1 MLACL
6 IGYFGD
12 FDLAEEATAE
22 AFAVAA
28 QRWPGAGMP
37 DNPGAW
43 LVTTARHR
51 AIDRLR
57 RDRVLAAKLPLL
69 AQPPEEAEDVMD
81 GPPIPDERL
90 ELVFMCCHP
99 ALAIDAQVALTLR
112 AVAGLTTEEIARAFL
127 VPAET
132 MKRRLT
138 RAKSKIKVAGIPF
151 GVPVASQLPERLAA
165 VLAVVYLIFNE
176 GYSGTG
182 QPAESLAS
190 EAIRLGRVLAALLP
204 AEPEV
209 LGLLALML
217 LHDARREARF
227 DGQDL
232 VLLPDQDQSRW
243 DWRQITEARDL
254 LARARSGSALLDPA
268 LQQAPTARG
277 AYALQAA
284 VASLQAETPLDWPQV
299 AALYGEL
306 ADRTG
311 SERGPAEPGR
321 GDRRSRRPGCRPG
334 HRGRPGPARI
344 PVLAL
349 DPGRTPPPSRPR
361 RRSQGR
367 LPRGARAGPHRPRTP
382 FPRTPDRRNLRA
394 ASCPL
399 RGHPLVVPVTL
410 QPSLSPKPA
419 LPPKEESMALPVR
432 PTRVAPAPGG
442 TTTPRASWLM
452 LAVLLLGQ
460 FMCII
465 DVLVTNVAMPSIAAS
480 LHASGASLQLVVGG
494 YTIAYAMLLITGARL
509 GDRYGRRR
517 TYLAGVL
524 VFTTASLACA
534 LAPDSQALIGFRLVQ
549 GAGAAVLVPQVFSI
563 IQLNFTGPAR
573 ARALSAYAA
582 VLSAGAVTGLVLGG
596 VVVTADLFGTGW
608 RPVFAINVPIG
619 IVLAAAVP
627 RLVPPDAPVGRT
639 KKLDLAGLGAAACA
653 VLLIVLPL
661 VLGREEGWPAWGFG
675 CIAVGVVLTVG
686 FVLIERRV
694 AARGGD
700 PLLNLAV
707 LHAPALPSGLVTLA
721 ATQIGYGGLLFAY
734 TLHLQAGLGES
745 ALRSGLSYLPFAA
758 VFGLAGYNWRRLPAA
773 ARRVLVPAGLTV
785 GILAY
790 LALAAGLHAGI
801 TALTWTGLA
810 AVGLGLGLS
819 VSPLLTQS
827 LTYVPAAR
835 AADASGLLTTTVQL
849 GQLLG
854 VAAIGSVYLSRAGSA
869 SAPASAPGPGS
880 GAGHVASAAATS
892 AAAMSG
898 TALWLAA
905 LSAAGLLAAAVMVR
919 AAQGRRSAEP

>member
-1 MLACL
+1 
-6 IGYFGD
+6 
-12 FDLAEEATAE
+12 
-22 AFAVAA
+22 
-28 QRWPGAGMP
+28 
-37 DNPGAW
+37 
-43 LVTTARHR
+43 
-51 AIDRLR
+51 
-57 RDRVLAAKLPLL
+57 
-69 AQPPEEAEDVMD
+69 
-81 GPPIPDERL
+81 
-90 ELVFMCCHP
+90 
-99 ALAIDAQVALTLR
+99 
-112 AVAGLTTEEIARAFL
+112 
-127 VPAET
+127 
-132 MKRRLT
+132 
-138 RAKSKIKVAGIPF
+138 
-151 GVPVASQLPERLAA
+151 
-165 VLAVVYLIFNE
+165 
-176 GYSGTG
+176 
-182 QPAESLAS
+182 
-190 EAIRLGRVLAALLP
+190 
-204 AEPEV
+204 
-209 LGLLALML
+209 
-217 LHDARREARF
+217 
-227 DGQDL
+227 
-232 VLLPDQDQSRW
+232 
-243 DWRQITEARDL
+243 
-254 LARARSGSALLDPA
+254 
-268 LQQAPTARG
+268 
-277 AYALQAA
+277 
-284 VASLQAETPLDWPQV
+284 
-299 AALYGEL
+299 
-306 ADRTG
+306 
-311 SERGPAEPGR
+311 
-321 GDRRSRRPGCRPG
+321 
-334 HRGRPGPARI
+334 
-344 PVLAL
+344 
-349 DPGRTPPPSRPR
+349 
-361 RRSQGR
+361 
-367 LPRGARAGPHRPRTP
+367 
-382 FPRTPDRRNLRA
+382 
-394 ASCPL
+394 
-399 RGHPLVVPVTL
+399 
-410 QPSLSPKPA
+410 
-419 LPPKEESMALPVR
+419 MALP
-432 PTRVAPAPGG
+432 TRIVPAPDA

-524 VFTTASLACA
+524 IFTTASLACA

-627 RLVPPDAPVGRT
+627 RLVPPDAPVGPT

-675 CIAVGVVLTVG
+675 CIAAGVVLAAG

-707 LHAPALPSGLVTLA
+707 LRTPALPSGLVTLA

-734 TLHLQAGLGES
+734 TLHLQSGLGES
-745 ALRSGLSYLPFAA
+745 ALRAGLSYLPFAV
-758 VFGLAGYNWRRLPAA
+758 VFGLAGYNGRRLPAA

-785 GILAY
+785 SILAY
-790 LALAAGLHAGI
+790 LALAAGLHSAGSHGGI

-810 AVGLGLGLS
+810 VVGLGLGLT

-827 LTYVPAAR
+827 LTHVPAAR

-854 VAAIGSVYLSRAGSA
+854 VAAIGSVYLSHAGRSA
-869 SAPASAPGPGS
+869 D
-880 GAGHVASAAATS
+880 AATS

-919 AAQGRRSAEP
+919 AARTHRR

>member
-1 MLACL
+1 
-6 IGYFGD
+6 
-12 FDLAEEATAE
+12 
-22 AFAVAA
+22 
-28 QRWPGAGMP
+28 
-37 DNPGAW
+37 
-43 LVTTARHR
+43 
-51 AIDRLR
+51 
-57 RDRVLAAKLPLL
+57 
-69 AQPPEEAEDVMD
+69 
-81 GPPIPDERL
+81 
-90 ELVFMCCHP
+90 
-99 ALAIDAQVALTLR
+99 
-112 AVAGLTTEEIARAFL
+112 
-127 VPAET
+127 
-132 MKRRLT
+132 
-138 RAKSKIKVAGIPF
+138 
-151 GVPVASQLPERLAA
+151 
-165 VLAVVYLIFNE
+165 
-176 GYSGTG
+176 
-182 QPAESLAS
+182 
-190 EAIRLGRVLAALLP
+190 
-204 AEPEV
+204 
-209 LGLLALML
+209 
-217 LHDARREARF
+217 
-227 DGQDL
+227 
-232 VLLPDQDQSRW
+232 
-243 DWRQITEARDL
+243 
-254 LARARSGSALLDPA
+254 
-268 LQQAPTARG
+268 
-277 AYALQAA
+277 
-284 VASLQAETPLDWPQV
+284 
-299 AALYGEL
+299 
-306 ADRTG
+306 
-311 SERGPAEPGR
+311 
-321 GDRRSRRPGCRPG
+321 
-334 HRGRPGPARI
+334 
-344 PVLAL
+344 
-349 DPGRTPPPSRPR
+349 
-361 RRSQGR
+361 
-367 LPRGARAGPHRPRTP
+367 
-382 FPRTPDRRNLRA
+382 
-394 ASCPL
+394 
-399 RGHPLVVPVTL
+399 
-410 QPSLSPKPA
+410 
-419 LPPKEESMALPVR
+419 MALP
-432 PTRVAPAPGG
+432 TRIAPAPGD
-442 TTTPRASWLM
+442 TTTSHASWLM

-524 VFTTASLACA
+524 IFTIASLACA
-534 LAPDSQALIGFRLVQ
+534 LAPDSQALIAFRLVQ

-627 RLVPPDAPVGRT
+627 RLVPPDETSTGAPAANGAGGRACQ
-639 KKLDLAGLGAAACA
+639 LDLAGLAAAACA

-661 VLGREEGWPAWGFG
+661 VLGPEEGWPAWGFG
-675 CIAVGVVLTVG
+675 CIAAGAVLAAG

-707 LHAPALPSGLVTLA
+707 LRAPALPSGLVTLA

-745 ALRSGLSYLPFAA
+745 ALRAGLSYLPFAA

-790 LALAAGLHAGI
+790 LALASGLHGAGSHGGN
-801 TALTWTGLA
+801 TALTWVGLV

-827 LTYVPAAR
+827 LTHVPAAR

-854 VAAIGSVYLSRAGSA
+854 VAAVGSVYLSRAGR
-869 SAPASAPGPGS
+869 PG
-880 GAGHVASAAATS
+880 AAAAS

-898 TALWLAA
+898 TAGWLAA

-919 AAQGRRSAEP
+919 AARGRRSARP

>member
-1 MLACL
+1 
-6 IGYFGD
+6 
-12 FDLAEEATAE
+12 
-22 AFAVAA
+22 
-28 QRWPGAGMP
+28 
-37 DNPGAW
+37 
-43 LVTTARHR
+43 
-51 AIDRLR
+51 
-57 RDRVLAAKLPLL
+57 
-69 AQPPEEAEDVMD
+69 
-81 GPPIPDERL
+81 
-90 ELVFMCCHP
+90 
-99 ALAIDAQVALTLR
+99 
-112 AVAGLTTEEIARAFL
+112 
-127 VPAET
+127 
-132 MKRRLT
+132 
-138 RAKSKIKVAGIPF
+138 
-151 GVPVASQLPERLAA
+151 
-165 VLAVVYLIFNE
+165 
-176 GYSGTG
+176 
-182 QPAESLAS
+182 
-190 EAIRLGRVLAALLP
+190 
-204 AEPEV
+204 
-209 LGLLALML
+209 
-217 LHDARREARF
+217 
-227 DGQDL
+227 
-232 VLLPDQDQSRW
+232 
-243 DWRQITEARDL
+243 
-254 LARARSGSALLDPA
+254 
-268 LQQAPTARG
+268 
-277 AYALQAA
+277 
-284 VASLQAETPLDWPQV
+284 
-299 AALYGEL
+299 
-306 ADRTG
+306 
-311 SERGPAEPGR
+311 
-321 GDRRSRRPGCRPG
+321 
-334 HRGRPGPARI
+334 
-344 PVLAL
+344 
-349 DPGRTPPPSRPR
+349 
-361 RRSQGR
+361 
-367 LPRGARAGPHRPRTP
+367 
-382 FPRTPDRRNLRA
+382 
-394 ASCPL
+394 
-399 RGHPLVVPVTL
+399 
-410 QPSLSPKPA
+410 
-419 LPPKEESMALPVR
+419 MALP
-432 PTRVAPAPGG
+432 TRIAPAPGD
-442 TTTPRASWLM
+442 TTTSHASWLM

-524 VFTTASLACA
+524 IFTTASLACA
-534 LAPDSQALIGFRLVQ
+534 LAPDSQALIAFRLVQ

-627 RLVPPDAPVGRT
+627 RLVPPDETSTGAPAANGAGGRGGQ
-639 KKLDLAGLGAAACA
+639 LDLAGLAAAACA

-661 VLGREEGWPAWGFG
+661 VLGPEEGWPAWGFG
-675 CIAVGVVLTVG
+675 CIAAGAVLAAA

-707 LHAPALPSGLVTLA
+707 LRAPALPSGLVTLA

-734 TLHLQAGLGES
+734 TLHLQVGLGES
-745 ALRSGLSYLPFAA
+745 ALRAGLSYLPFAA

-790 LALAAGLHAGI
+790 LALAAGLHSAGSYEAGSPGAGSPGAGSPGGI

-827 LTYVPAAR
+827 LTHVPAAR

-854 VAAIGSVYLSRAGSA
+854 VAAIGSVYLSRAGSG
-869 SAPASAPGPGS
+869 SAPALAHTLGS
-880 GAGHVASAAATS
+880 GSGSGHAAASAAATS

-898 TALWLAA
+898 TACWLAA

-919 AAQGRRSAEP
+919 AAGVKGP

>member
-1 MLACL
+1 
-6 IGYFGD
+6 
-12 FDLAEEATAE
+12 
-22 AFAVAA
+22 
-28 QRWPGAGMP
+28 
-37 DNPGAW
+37 
-43 LVTTARHR
+43 
-51 AIDRLR
+51 
-57 RDRVLAAKLPLL
+57 
-69 AQPPEEAEDVMD
+69 
-81 GPPIPDERL
+81 
-90 ELVFMCCHP
+90 
-99 ALAIDAQVALTLR
+99 
-112 AVAGLTTEEIARAFL
+112 
-127 VPAET
+127 
-132 MKRRLT
+132 
-138 RAKSKIKVAGIPF
+138 
-151 GVPVASQLPERLAA
+151 
-165 VLAVVYLIFNE
+165 
-176 GYSGTG
+176 
-182 QPAESLAS
+182 
-190 EAIRLGRVLAALLP
+190 
-204 AEPEV
+204 
-209 LGLLALML
+209 
-217 LHDARREARF
+217 
-227 DGQDL
+227 
-232 VLLPDQDQSRW
+232 
-243 DWRQITEARDL
+243 
-254 LARARSGSALLDPA
+254 
-268 LQQAPTARG
+268 
-277 AYALQAA
+277 
-284 VASLQAETPLDWPQV
+284 
-299 AALYGEL
+299 
-306 ADRTG
+306 
-311 SERGPAEPGR
+311 
-321 GDRRSRRPGCRPG
+321 
-334 HRGRPGPARI
+334 
-344 PVLAL
+344 
-349 DPGRTPPPSRPR
+349 
-361 RRSQGR
+361 
-367 LPRGARAGPHRPRTP
+367 
-382 FPRTPDRRNLRA
+382 
-394 ASCPL
+394 
-399 RGHPLVVPVTL
+399 
-410 QPSLSPKPA
+410 
-419 LPPKEESMALPVR
+419 
-432 PTRVAPAPGG
+432 
-442 TTTPRASWLM
+442 M

-517 TYLAGVL
+517 TYLVGVL

-534 LAPDSQALIGFRLVQ
+534 LAPDSQALIGSRLVQ

-563 IQLNFTGPAR
+563 IQLNFTGSAR

-627 RLVPPDAPVGRT
+627 RLVPPDAPVGPT

-675 CIAVGVVLTVG
+675 CIAAGAVLAAG

-707 LHAPALPSGLVTLA
+707 LRAPALPSGLVTLA
-721 ATQIGYGGLLFAY
+721 ATQFAYGGLLFAY

-745 ALRSGLSYLPFAA
+745 ALRAGLSYLPFAA

-773 ARRVLVPAGLTV
+773 ARRVLVPAGLAV
-785 GILAY
+785 GILAD
-790 LALAAGLHAGI
+790 LALAAGLHSAGSHGGI

-827 LTYVPAAR
+827 LTHVPAAR

-869 SAPASAPGPGS
+869 LAPTPGPGS
-880 GAGHVASAAATS
+880 GAGHVASAAATSAAATS

-905 LSAAGLLAAAVMVR
+905 LSAAGLLAAAIMVR
-919 AAQGRRSAEP
+919 AAQSRRSAEP

>member
-1 MLACL
+1 
-6 IGYFGD
+6 
-12 FDLAEEATAE
+12 
-22 AFAVAA
+22 
-28 QRWPGAGMP
+28 
-37 DNPGAW
+37 
-43 LVTTARHR
+43 
-51 AIDRLR
+51 
-57 RDRVLAAKLPLL
+57 
-69 AQPPEEAEDVMD
+69 
-81 GPPIPDERL
+81 
-90 ELVFMCCHP
+90 
-99 ALAIDAQVALTLR
+99 
-112 AVAGLTTEEIARAFL
+112 
-127 VPAET
+127 
-132 MKRRLT
+132 
-138 RAKSKIKVAGIPF
+138 
-151 GVPVASQLPERLAA
+151 
-165 VLAVVYLIFNE
+165 
-176 GYSGTG
+176 
-182 QPAESLAS
+182 
-190 EAIRLGRVLAALLP
+190 
-204 AEPEV
+204 
-209 LGLLALML
+209 
-217 LHDARREARF
+217 
-227 DGQDL
+227 
-232 VLLPDQDQSRW
+232 
-243 DWRQITEARDL
+243 
-254 LARARSGSALLDPA
+254 
-268 LQQAPTARG
+268 
-277 AYALQAA
+277 
-284 VASLQAETPLDWPQV
+284 
-299 AALYGEL
+299 
-306 ADRTG
+306 
-311 SERGPAEPGR
+311 
-321 GDRRSRRPGCRPG
+321 
-334 HRGRPGPARI
+334 
-344 PVLAL
+344 
-349 DPGRTPPPSRPR
+349 
-361 RRSQGR
+361 
-367 LPRGARAGPHRPRTP
+367 
-382 FPRTPDRRNLRA
+382 
-394 ASCPL
+394 
-399 RGHPLVVPVTL
+399 
-410 QPSLSPKPA
+410 
-419 LPPKEESMALPVR
+419 MALPTR
-432 PTRVAPAPGG
+432 PTRIAPAPGG

-524 VFTTASLACA
+524 IFTAASLACA

-619 IVLAAAVP
+619 IVLAAVVP

-675 CIAVGVVLTVG
+675 CIAVGVVLAAG

-707 LHAPALPSGLVTLA
+707 LRAPALPSGLVTLA
-721 ATQIGYGGLLFAY
+721 ATQIAYGGLLFAY
-734 TLHLQAGLGES
+734 TLYLQAGLGES
-745 ALRSGLSYLPFAA
+745 ALRAGLSYLPFAA
-758 VFGLAGYNWRRLPAA
+758 VFGLAGYNGRRLPAA
-773 ARRVLVPAGLTV
+773 ARRVLVPAGLTAS
-785 GILAY
+785 ILAY
-790 LALAAGLHAGI
+790 LALAAGLHSAGSRGGI

-827 LTYVPAAR
+827 LMHVPAAR

-854 VAAIGSVYLSRAGSA
+854 VAAIGSVYLSRAGH
-869 SAPASAPGPGS
+869 S
-880 GAGHVASAAATS
+880 GDAATS

-919 AAQGRRSAEP
+919 AAQGRRSTNP

>member
-1 MLACL
+1 MA
-6 IGYFGD
+6 
-12 FDLAEEATAE
+12 
-22 AFAVAA
+22 
-28 QRWPGAGMP
+28 
-37 DNPGAW
+37 
-43 LVTTARHR
+43 
-51 AIDRLR
+51 
-57 RDRVLAAKLPLL
+57 LPTR
-69 AQPPEEAEDVMD
+69 QPW
-81 GPPIPDERL
+81 
-90 ELVFMCCHP
+90 P
-99 ALAIDAQVALTLR
+99 ALAH
-112 AVAGLTTEEIARAFL
+112 GG
-127 VPAET
+127 ET
-132 MKRRLT
+132 AT
-138 RAKSKIKVAGIPF
+138 
-151 GVPVASQLPERLAA
+151 ASG
-165 VLAVVYLIFNE
+165 N
-176 GYSGTG
+176 
-182 QPAESLAS
+182 
-190 EAIRLGRVLAALLP
+190 
-204 AEPEV
+204 
-209 LGLLALML
+209 
-217 LHDARREARF
+217 
-227 DGQDL
+227 
-232 VLLPDQDQSRW
+232 
-243 DWRQITEARDL
+243 
-254 LARARSGSALLDPA
+254 
-268 LQQAPTARG
+268 
-277 AYALQAA
+277 
-284 VASLQAETPLDWPQV
+284 
-299 AALYGEL
+299 
-306 ADRTG
+306 
-311 SERGPAEPGR
+311 
-321 GDRRSRRPGCRPG
+321 
-334 HRGRPGPARI
+334 
-344 PVLAL
+344 
-349 DPGRTPPPSRPR
+349 
-361 RRSQGR
+361 
-367 LPRGARAGPHRPRTP
+367 
-382 FPRTPDRRNLRA
+382 
-394 ASCPL
+394 
-399 RGHPLVVPVTL
+399 
-410 QPSLSPKPA
+410 
-419 LPPKEESMALPVR
+419 
-432 PTRVAPAPGG
+432 
-442 TTTPRASWLM
+442 WLM
-452 LAVLLLGQ
+452 LAALLLGQ

-465 DVLVTNVAMPSIAAS
+465 DVLVVNVAMPSIAAT

-524 VFTTASLACA
+524 IFTTASLACA

-627 RLVPPDAPVGRT
+627 RLVPPDAPVGPT

-661 VLGREEGWPAWGFG
+661 VLGHQEGWPAWCFG
-675 CIAVGVVLTVG
+675 CIAAGVVLAAG

-694 AARGGD
+694 ARGGD

-707 LHAPALPSGLVTLA
+707 LHVPALPSGLVTLA

-745 ALRSGLSYLPFAA
+745 ALRAGLSYLPFAA

-810 AVGLGLGLS
+810 AVGLGLGMS
-819 VSPLLTQS
+819 VSPLPTQS
-827 LTYVPAAR
+827 LTHVPAAR

-854 VAAIGSVYLSRAGSA
+854 VAAIGSAYLSCAGSA
-869 SAPASAPGPGS
+869 SAP
-880 GAGHVASAAATS
+880 GHAAATAAATS

-905 LSAAGLLAAAVMVR
+905 LSAAGLLAAAIMVR
-919 AAQGRRSAEP
+919 AAQGQRSAKP

>member
-1 MLACL
+1 
-6 IGYFGD
+6 
-12 FDLAEEATAE
+12 
-22 AFAVAA
+22 
-28 QRWPGAGMP
+28 
-37 DNPGAW
+37 
-43 LVTTARHR
+43 
-51 AIDRLR
+51 
-57 RDRVLAAKLPLL
+57 
-69 AQPPEEAEDVMD
+69 
-81 GPPIPDERL
+81 
-90 ELVFMCCHP
+90 
-99 ALAIDAQVALTLR
+99 
-112 AVAGLTTEEIARAFL
+112 
-127 VPAET
+127 
-132 MKRRLT
+132 
-138 RAKSKIKVAGIPF
+138 
-151 GVPVASQLPERLAA
+151 
-165 VLAVVYLIFNE
+165 
-176 GYSGTG
+176 
-182 QPAESLAS
+182 
-190 EAIRLGRVLAALLP
+190 
-204 AEPEV
+204 
-209 LGLLALML
+209 
-217 LHDARREARF
+217 
-227 DGQDL
+227 
-232 VLLPDQDQSRW
+232 
-243 DWRQITEARDL
+243 
-254 LARARSGSALLDPA
+254 
-268 LQQAPTARG
+268 
-277 AYALQAA
+277 
-284 VASLQAETPLDWPQV
+284 
-299 AALYGEL
+299 
-306 ADRTG
+306 
-311 SERGPAEPGR
+311 
-321 GDRRSRRPGCRPG
+321 
-334 HRGRPGPARI
+334 
-344 PVLAL
+344 
-349 DPGRTPPPSRPR
+349 
-361 RRSQGR
+361 
-367 LPRGARAGPHRPRTP
+367 
-382 FPRTPDRRNLRA
+382 
-394 ASCPL
+394 
-399 RGHPLVVPVTL
+399 
-410 QPSLSPKPA
+410 
-419 LPPKEESMALPVR
+419 
-432 PTRVAPAPGG
+432 
-442 TTTPRASWLM
+442 M

-517 TYLAGVL
+517 TYLVGVL
-524 VFTTASLACA
+524 IFTTASLACA

-639 KKLDLAGLGAAACA
+639 KKLDLAGPGAAAGA

-675 CIAVGVVLTVG
+675 CIAAGAVLAAG

-707 LHAPALPSGLVTLA
+707 LRAPALPSGLVTLA

-734 TLHLQAGLGES
+734 TLHLQAGLDES
-745 ALRSGLSYLPFAA
+745 ALRAGLSYLPFAA

-773 ARRVLVPAGLTV
+773 ARRVLVPGGLTV

-790 LALAAGLHAGI
+790 LALAAGLHSAGSHGGI
-801 TALTWTGLA
+801 TALTWVGLA
-810 AVGLGLGLS
+810 TVGLGLGLS

-827 LTYVPAAR
+827 LTHVPAAR

-854 VAAIGSVYLSRAGSA
+854 VAAIGSVYLSRAA
-869 SAPASAPGPGS
+869 STPAPAPVPVPGF
-880 GAGHVASAAATS
+880 GHTAASAAATS

-905 LSAAGLLAAAVMVR
+905 LSAVGLLAAAVMVR
-919 AAQGRRSAEP
+919 AARTHRR

>member
-1 MLACL
+1 
-6 IGYFGD
+6 
-12 FDLAEEATAE
+12 
-22 AFAVAA
+22 
-28 QRWPGAGMP
+28 
-37 DNPGAW
+37 
-43 LVTTARHR
+43 
-51 AIDRLR
+51 
-57 RDRVLAAKLPLL
+57 
-69 AQPPEEAEDVMD
+69 
-81 GPPIPDERL
+81 
-90 ELVFMCCHP
+90 
-99 ALAIDAQVALTLR
+99 
-112 AVAGLTTEEIARAFL
+112 
-127 VPAET
+127 
-132 MKRRLT
+132 
-138 RAKSKIKVAGIPF
+138 
-151 GVPVASQLPERLAA
+151 
-165 VLAVVYLIFNE
+165 
-176 GYSGTG
+176 
-182 QPAESLAS
+182 
-190 EAIRLGRVLAALLP
+190 
-204 AEPEV
+204 
-209 LGLLALML
+209 
-217 LHDARREARF
+217 
-227 DGQDL
+227 
-232 VLLPDQDQSRW
+232 
-243 DWRQITEARDL
+243 
-254 LARARSGSALLDPA
+254 
-268 LQQAPTARG
+268 
-277 AYALQAA
+277 
-284 VASLQAETPLDWPQV
+284 
-299 AALYGEL
+299 
-306 ADRTG
+306 
-311 SERGPAEPGR
+311 
-321 GDRRSRRPGCRPG
+321 
-334 HRGRPGPARI
+334 
-344 PVLAL
+344 
-349 DPGRTPPPSRPR
+349 
-361 RRSQGR
+361 
-367 LPRGARAGPHRPRTP
+367 
-382 FPRTPDRRNLRA
+382 
-394 ASCPL
+394 
-399 RGHPLVVPVTL
+399 
-410 QPSLSPKPA
+410 
-419 LPPKEESMALPVR
+419 MALPTR
-432 PTRVAPAPGG
+432 PTRVAPAPGD

-524 VFTTASLACA
+524 IFTTASLACA

-627 RLVPPDAPVGRT
+627 RLVPPDETSTGAPAGGRAGQ
-639 KKLDLAGLGAAACA
+639 LDLAGLAAAACA

-675 CIAVGVVLTVG
+675 CIAAGAVLAAG

-707 LHAPALPSGLVTLA
+707 LRAPALPSGLVTLA
-721 ATQIGYGGLLFAY
+721 ATQIAYGGLLFAY

-745 ALRSGLSYLPFAA
+745 ALRAGLSYLPFAA

-827 LTYVPAAR
+827 LTHVPAAR

-869 SAPASAPGPGS
+869 SATAPGPGS
-880 GAGHVASAAATS
+880 GPGHAAATAAATS

-919 AAQGRRSAEP
+919 AAQGPRSAQP